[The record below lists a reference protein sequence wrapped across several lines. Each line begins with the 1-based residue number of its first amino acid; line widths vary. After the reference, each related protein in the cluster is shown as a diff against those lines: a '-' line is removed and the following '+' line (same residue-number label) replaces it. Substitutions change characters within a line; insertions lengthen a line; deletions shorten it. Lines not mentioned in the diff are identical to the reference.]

1 MITPASPT
9 RACLLAALCASATA
23 ALAQPAAAPAPPEA
37 PPAPAVDAP
46 APPAAPQAAP
56 SAAAALEPVVISVS
70 GVERRAFE
78 TPYAVGVVSA
88 EELRAGGLMVN
99 LSESLVRVPGITV
112 NMRHNY
118 AQDLQISSRGFGAR
132 SAFGVRGIRLYTDG
146 VPASTPDG
154 QGSIS
159 HFDIAGASRIEVLR
173 GPFSALYGNSSG
185 GVISLISTA
194 PTERSFQ
201 VGADVGSDGTWQW
214 RIGAEA
220 PFGNGWDLRVQGS
233 RFETDGFRPHS
244 EARRD
249 LANVRVGWRGE
260 LDTVLLTLNS
270 LDQPAQDPLGLTRAQ
285 FDADP
290 YQTTPQAEQFN
301 TRKTVEQTQLGLQ
314 WKHRF
319 ATSGALQDSE
329 VTLYRGKRGT
339 TQWQAIPVATQAPPA
354 HPGGVIDFDREYFG
368 IDARLIWRWEQAL
381 IVAGVSAD
389 QQDEDRRG
397 FENFI
402 GTPPSQEL
410 GVTGALRRKEDN
422 RVRGTD
428 LYAQAEVGLLSTV
441 GATLGVRSGK
451 LSFRSRDHFLAN
463 GDDSGDLEFRYTNPV
478 VALQWKPKP
487 SLNVYVSAGRG
498 FESPTLTELAYRPD
512 GLPGPNTAL
521 RPQRSRQ
528 VEIGAKWRD
537 AALGLNVDVALFNA
551 NTSDEI
557 GVQTNAGGRS
567 TFQNVG
573 STRRQGLE
581 VGARWSVARDWRA
594 QVAITMLDATY
605 SDSFLTCAA
614 VPCTAPTVVVP
625 AGNRIAGTAE
635 KSAFTELAWR
645 PFAKTEFAAEVRAQ
659 GGIVVNDLNSDQSK
673 SAVIVALRAGHALA
687 LPIGQLDLLARID
700 NLTDQRYAGSVI
712 VNEANA
718 RYFETAAPRSWLLAA
733 HWRVGF

>member
-1 MITPASPT
+1 MTMPAMPT
-9 RACLLAALCASATA
+9 CAHLARACLLATLCASAAVTH
-23 ALAQPAAAPAPPEA
+23 AQPAT
-37 PPAPAVDAP
+37 PAPAA
-46 APPAAPQAAP
+46 ASAPQPAT
-56 SAAAALEPVVISVS
+56 AALEPVVISVT
-70 GVERRAFE
+70 GVERRAFD

-99 LSESLVRVPGITV
+99 LSESLVRIPGITA
-112 NMRHNY
+112 NLRHNY

-132 SAFGVRGIRLYTDG
+132 SAFGVRGMRLYTDG
-146 VPASTPDG
+146 IPASTPDG

-159 HFDIAGASRIEVLR
+159 HFDIAGAARVEVLR
-173 GPFSALYGNSSG
+173 GPFSVLYGNSSG
-185 GVISLISTA
+185 GVISLVSAA

-201 VGADVGSDGTWQW
+201 IGADIGSHHTRQW
-214 RIGAEA
+214 RVGAEA
-220 PFGNGWDLRVQGS
+220 PLGNGWDLRVQGS
-233 RFETDGFRPHS
+233 QFETDGFRPHS
-244 EARRD
+244 EARRS

-260 LDTVLLTLNS
+260 LDSVLLTLNS

-301 TRKTVEQTQLGLQ
+301 TRKTVTQTQLGAQ

-319 ATSGALQDSE
+319 ATGGALQDSE
-329 VTLYRGKRGT
+329 VSVYSGKRGT
-339 TQWQAIPVATQAPPA
+339 TQWQAIPVATQSPAA

-368 IDARLIWRWEQAL
+368 IDARLIWRWEQAQ
-381 IVAGVSAD
+381 VVVGAAAD
-389 QQDEDRRG
+389 QQNEDRRG

-402 GTPPSQEL
+402 GTPPSQQL

-422 RVRGTD
+422 RVRSSD
-428 LYAQAEVGLLSTV
+428 LYAQAELGLQSPV
-441 GATLGVRSGK
+441 GATLGVRTGK
-451 LSFRSRDHFLAN
+451 LSFSSRDQFISN
-463 GDDSGDLEFRYTNPV
+463 GDDSGSLKFRYTNPV
-478 VALQWKPKP
+478 VALQWKPGP
-487 SLNVYVSAGRG
+487 ALNVYMSAGRG

-528 VEIGAKWRD
+528 IEIGAKWRD

-551 NTSDEI
+551 NSSDEI

-573 STRRQGLE
+573 STRRQGVE
-581 VGARWSVARDWRA
+581 VGARWRVARDWRA
-594 QVAITMLDATY
+594 QIALTLLDATY
-605 SDSFLTCAA
+605 RDSFLTCAA
-614 VPCTAPTVVVP
+614 VPCATPTVVVP

-635 KSAFTELAWR
+635 KNAFTELAWR
-645 PFAKTEFAAEVRAQ
+645 PFSKTEIAAEVRAL

-673 SAVIVALRAGHALA
+673 SAVIVALRAGHAVT
-687 LPIGQLDLLARID
+687 LPIGQLDLLARVD
-700 NLTDQRYAGSVI
+700 NLNDQRYAGSVI
-712 VNEANA
+712 VNETNG
-718 RYFETAAPRSWLLAA
+718 RFFETAAPRSWLLAA